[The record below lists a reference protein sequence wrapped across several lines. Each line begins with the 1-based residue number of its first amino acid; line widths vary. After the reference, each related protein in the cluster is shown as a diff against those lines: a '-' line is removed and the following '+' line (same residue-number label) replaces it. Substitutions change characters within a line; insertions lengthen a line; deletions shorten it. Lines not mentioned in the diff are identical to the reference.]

1 MYSECPCA
9 LRFPWLRLRLRPLVH
24 CNDCQAR
31 SRRTDSVILHTYSGD
46 DNKSKYLQ
54 YLQNFHQNNT
64 RRIYLTKKVPHCP
77 VSTHLCLTCTVSIT
91 VKKLIKRDNANTNV
105 FHLFLSCYIF
115 CFKDISTLGWWFS
128 LRINLLLLLSTRQ
141 ASLIWS
147 DMKVSRQNRYM
158 TWTNTRYIQKL

>member
-31 SRRTDSVILHTYSGD
+31 TRRTDSVILHTYWAYSGD

-54 YLQNFHQNNT
+54 YLQNSPWNN
-64 RRIYLTKKVPHCP
+64 KKATLSSVHTLVPDMHR
-77 VSTHLCLTCTVSIT
+77 VM
-91 VKKLIKRDNANTNV
+91 VKKLIKRDNPNTNV

-115 CFKDISTLGWWFS
+115 CFKDISRLGWWFS

-147 DMKVSRQNRYM
+147 DMKVSRQDRYM
-158 TWTNTRYIQKL
+158 T